1 MNNSYKKAIFPPLNE
16 WDGRL
21 VDDVCPNLAP
31 AQTMY
36 ENDWFTIKD
45 RGGYFTVEDFVKH
58 VVIMPVIDEDFVL
71 MIRVKRPVLND
82 CPLEFPAGG
91 FESRES
97 PLEAARR
104 ELFEET
110 GVHIS
115 NLRRFI
121 PMPPLSVSPNRIPRL
136 AYVYRV
142 DLTEDEYVR
151 RVHFDNEVE
160 SIHKFHKSEVPKMMC
175 DGSIYVSVPL
185 ALLGMFLASKFQSS
199 NPRSKNFNDYL

>member
-1 MNNSYKKAIFPPLNE
+1 MFPPLSE
-16 WDGRL
+16 WDSRL
-21 VDDVCPNLAP
+21 VDDVCPNLAQ
-31 AQTMY
+31 AQTVY

-45 RGGYFTVEDFVKH
+45 RGGYFTVEDFVMH
-58 VVIMPVIDEDFVL
+58 VVIMPVIDDEFVL

-91 FESRES
+91 FESGES

-121 PMPPLSVSPNRIPRL
+121 PMPPISVSPNRIPRL
-136 AYVYRV
+136 AYVFRI
-142 DLTEDEYVR
+142 DLTEEEYVSR
-151 RVHFDNEVE
+151 LSFDHEVE
-160 SIHKFHKSEVPKMMC
+160 SIHRIHKSEVSKMMC

-185 ALLGMFLASKFQSS
+185 ALLGIFLASKFQSC
-199 NPRSKNFNDYL
+199 NP